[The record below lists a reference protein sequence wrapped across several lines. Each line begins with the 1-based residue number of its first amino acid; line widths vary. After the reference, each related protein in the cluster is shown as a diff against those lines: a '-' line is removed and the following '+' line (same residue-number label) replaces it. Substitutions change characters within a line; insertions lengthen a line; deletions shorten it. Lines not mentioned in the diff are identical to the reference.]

1 MHDRIPD
8 VTDDIVTTLY
18 TPDELKGW
26 KDYNSLPAYIKSS
39 HQKLINSFCVLKD
52 CALESRNMLGQ
63 VFNLN
68 GSNEGV
74 QLRGTAMLNE
84 LNPFG

>member
-1 MHDRIPD
+1 M
-8 VTDDIVTTLY
+8 
-18 TPDELKGW
+18 
-26 KDYNSLPAYIKSS
+26 
-39 HQKLINSFCVLKD
+39 
-52 CALESRNMLGQ
+52 ESRNMLGQ